1 MQDEK
6 EEEKEEVLIG
16 AGQPAEQ
23 LLLLLCRPT
32 VSRRLMNC

>member
-1 MQDEK
+1 MQEAK

-32 VSRRLMNC
+32 VGGRLMNC